1 LLSFFSGS
9 RRPGLQC
16 WMLDSFSADWLADWL
31 GWEALFVQLNGKGLS
46 CLSFFIADASGLS
59 YELVGDE

>member
-1 LLSFFSGS
+1 
-9 RRPGLQC
+9 
-16 WMLDSFSADWLADWL
+16 MLDSFFADWL

-46 CLSFFIADASGLS
+46 CLSFLIADASGLS